1 MKNACFVTQHG
12 ERAIDY
18 AYSQEIQANLHAKL
32 NFLPPIHGDNVPT
45 KAHQDCHF
53 IFSTWGCPAWDED
66 FLAEHFPQLE
76 ALFYAAGSVQ
86 AFGRS
91 YLNRGV
97 RIFAAPSTNAIPVAD
112 YCLAQIILASKGYFT
127 LARQRS
133 NMTMEEAVNLGRNYM
148 GSYGMRIGLIGFGQ
162 IARLLTKKIHQVLA
176 LAEVSVYD
184 PYVSREELETY
195 GAKPA
200 DLDLIFSSS
209 EVVSNHLPNLPTTQ
223 AMLNREHFEKMPKYA
238 TFINTG
244 RGAQVVEDDLAEILR
259 ERPDLTALLDVTFPE
274 PPQEGHPFYHLPNL
288 FLTPH
293 IAGSSGR
300 EVQRMGA
307 AVFDA
312 FEKYE
317 QDLNSDMEVRIEDL
331 EKMA

>member
-1 MKNACFVTQHG
+1 MKNACFVSQHG
-12 ERAIDY
+12 ERMIDY
-18 AYSQEIQANLHAKL
+18 AYSETTQANLHSTL
-32 NFLPPIHGDNVPT
+32 NFLPPIYGDNVPT

-66 FLAEHFPQLE
+66 FLAEHFPKLK

-97 RIFAAPSTNAIPVAD
+97 RIFAAPATNAIPVAD
-112 YCLAQIILASKGYFT
+112 YCLAQIILASKGYFP

-133 NMTMEEAVNLGRNYM
+133 KMSMEESVELGRKYL
-148 GSYGMRIGLIGFGQ
+148 GSYGMKIGLIGFGQ

-184 PYVSREELETY
+184 PYVSAEELANY

-200 DLDLIFSSS
+200 SLNDIFSRS
-209 EVVSNHLPNLPTTQ
+209 EVVSNHLPNLPDTQ
-223 AMLNREHFEKMPKYA
+223 GMLKREHFFHMPKYA

-244 RGAQVVEDDLAEILR
+244 RGAQVVEDDLAEVLL
-259 ERPDLTALLDVTFPE
+259 ERPDLTALLDVTDPE
-274 PPQEGHPFYHLPNL
+274 PPVEGHIFYKLPNL

-307 AVFDA
+307 AVHDA
-312 FEKYE
+312 YIKHVAGES
-317 QDLNSDMEVRIEDL
+317 SDMEVRLEDL
-331 EKMA
+331 VKMA

>member
-1 MKNACFVTQHG
+1 MKNACFITQHG
-12 ERAIDY
+12 AQAIDY
-18 AYSQEIQANLHAKL
+18 AYSQETQENLQAKL
-32 NFLPPIHGDNVPT
+32 NFLPPIYGNDTPT

-66 FLAEHFPQLE
+66 FLAEHFPNLE

-97 RIFAAPSTNAIPVAD
+97 RIFAAPATNAIPVAD
-112 YCLAQIILASKGYFT
+112 YCLAQIILASKGYFS

-133 NMTMEEAVNLGRNYM
+133 NMTMEEAVSLGRNYM
-148 GSYGMRIGLIGFGQ
+148 GSYRMKIGLIGFGQ
-162 IARLLTKKIHQVLA
+162 IARLLTTKIHDVLA
-176 LAEVSVYD
+176 LAEVYVYD
-184 PYVSREELETY
+184 PYVSSEELERY

-200 DLDLIFSSS
+200 ELDVIFSTS
-209 EVVSNHLPNLPTTQ
+209 EIVSNHLPNLPTTQ
-223 AMLNREHFEKMPKYA
+223 GMLKLEHFEKMPQYA

-244 RGAQVVEDDLAEILR
+244 RGAQVVEAGLVSVLEK
-259 ERPDLTALLDVTFPE
+259 RPDLTALLDVTFPE
-274 PPQEGHPFYHLPNL
+274 PPEPGHTFYHLPNV

-307 AVFDA
+307 AVNDA
-312 FEKYE
+312 YDKYASN
-317 QDLNSDMEVRIEDL
+317 LASDMEVRLEDL